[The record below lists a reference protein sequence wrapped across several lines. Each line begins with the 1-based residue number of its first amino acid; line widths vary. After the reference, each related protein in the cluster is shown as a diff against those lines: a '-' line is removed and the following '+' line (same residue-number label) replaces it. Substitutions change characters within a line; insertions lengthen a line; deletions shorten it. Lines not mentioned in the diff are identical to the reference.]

1 MTIHSYQRLVP
12 LTYCR
17 EDAADR
23 GQLFLIFLSDGSP
36 SDHIKML
43 CPHGGA
49 VWQPSLDYAPLRN
62 GKPRLNNCP
71 DGNHQVEKTAPAP
84 ASLALMI
91 RSDDPL

>member
-1 MTIHSYQRLVP
+1 MTMHSYQRLVP
-12 LTYCR
+12 RMYCR

-36 SDHIKML
+36 SDHIEML

-71 DGNHQVEKTAPAP
+71 DGNHQVEKMALAPIP
-84 ASLALMI
+84 
-91 RSDDPL
+91 RSDDPHWLQL